1 MAALWDAVVKGDEIE
16 VEQWLLQGADPNHR
30 AGATQQMPV
39 LHVAAELGHVPIIG
53 ALVLGGASI
62 HAVDGEGWSAFMLA
76 ADCGHVEAVRK
87 LCAAGA
93 DVNAR
98 AQILKS
104 PLCSVFVFIYI
115 VDIIGLTDF

>member
-39 LHVAAELGHVPIIG
+39 LHAAAALGNVPIVG
-53 ALVLGGASI
+53 ALISGGASI
-62 HAVDGEGWSAFMLA
+62 SAVDGEGWSALMLA
-76 ADCGHVEAVRK
+76 ADCGHVEAVRR

-98 AQILKS
+98 AQIFPS
-104 PLCSVFVFIYI
+104 SLCSVYI
-115 VDIIGLTDF
+115 CMYVCMYV